1 MVVII
6 VIAGVRIKK
15 LTRHVDSRGY
25 VMEILRAD
33 DEEFMEFGQAYVSA
47 CFPGLVKAWHC
58 HTKQW
63 DHFCCVAG
71 NAKIG
76 LFDDREES
84 ATCGETQ
91 SIVIGE
97 LNPALIKIPPF
108 VWHGM
113 TALGGE
119 LAVVLNI
126 PTETYDYEE
135 PDELRREPF
144 DPKIP
149 FEWHVRGG

>member
-1 MVVII
+1 MSEIE
-6 VIAGVRIKK
+6 GVRIKQ
-15 LTRHVDSRGY
+15 LTRNVDSRGY
-25 VMEILRAD
+25 LMEILRAD

-47 CFPGLVKAWHC
+47 CFPGIVKAWHC
-58 HTKQW
+58 HAKQW

-76 LFDDREES
+76 LFDDREDS
-84 ATCGETQ
+84 ATCGQTQ
-91 SIVIGE
+91 TVIIGA
-97 LNPALIKIPPF
+97 LSPALVKIPPF

-113 TALGGE
+113 MALGGE
-119 LAVVLNI
+119 LAVVLNL

-135 PDELRREPF
+135 PDELRREAF
-144 DPKIP
+144 DATIP